1 MTFSQIPYVRADLEG
16 WKQQMQDITARFQ
29 AATTFEEADAAYV
42 EAATFDAE
50 IGRAHV

>member
-16 WKQQMQDITARFQ
+16 WKQQMQAITAKFQ
-29 AATTFEEADAAYV
+29 AAATFEEADAAYL

-50 IGRAHV
+50 